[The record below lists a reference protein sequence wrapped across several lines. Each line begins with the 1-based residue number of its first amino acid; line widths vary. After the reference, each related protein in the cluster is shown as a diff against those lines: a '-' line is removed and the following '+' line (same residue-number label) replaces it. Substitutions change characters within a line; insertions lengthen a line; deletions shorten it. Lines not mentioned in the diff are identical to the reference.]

1 MSHLLEMRKISK
13 QFNDNTV
20 LNGIDFVAD
29 GGQVHAIIG
38 ENGAGKSTMMR
49 ILAGL
54 FLPDSGEIRINGD
67 AVSIQNP
74 KQSQELG
81 IAMIHQEMRL
91 FQDLTITE
99 NVFMRREPLKRV
111 KWIRLIDWDSAYK
124 EAQTYLDDLN
134 LPLDSRMLVKNLTI
148 AQQKFVEIIKAL
160 SQDAKI
166 IIMDEPTAALTEKE
180 TELLFQV
187 IRDVKKR
194 GVCIIYISHRIEEL
208 RHIADVVTVL
218 RDGEIIEKCDMRFAD
233 ISELVRA
240 MAGKELSDR
249 YPKLKV
255 KLGKE
260 ILRVEGLSYEGRI
273 RDISFDVRRGE
284 ILGITGLSGSGRST
298 LAKVL
303 FGIHQPFQGTIWLGG
318 KPFFSMNPHLAQKN
332 GLCYVTGVSHDE
344 GLILDASIAENIT
357 LSNLERISS
366 AGFIRKEKQSVYSKD
381 LIERLGITADEH
393 DLVKNLSGGKQKKV
407 ILAKWLFSNAKVLL
421 MEEPTAGID
430 IVSKID
436 IYNIMNELVLSGVSI
451 IMISTNIQEIIGL
464 SDRIVVMYKGEIRG
478 IFPKGEA
485 TQERILYYASGGE

>member
-20 LNGIDFVAD
+20 LNEVDFAAD

-38 ENGAGKSTMMR
+38 ENGAGKSTLMR

-54 FLPDSGEIRINGD
+54 FPPDSGEIRINGD
-67 AVSIQNP
+67 TVAIQSP

-81 IAMIHQEMRL
+81 IAMIHQELRL

-111 KWIRLIDWDSAYK
+111 KWLRLIDWDSAYR
-124 EAQTYLDDLN
+124 ETQNYLDDLK
-134 LPLDSRMLVKNLTI
+134 LPLHSRMLVKNLTI

-218 RDGEIIEKCDMRFAD
+218 RDGEIIEKCDMRVAD
-233 ISELVRA
+233 ISELLRI

-260 ILRVEGLSYEGRI
+260 ALRVERLSCEGRI
-273 RDISFDVRRGE
+273 RDISFDVRKGE

-303 FGIHQPFQGTIWLGG
+303 FGIYQPFQGTIWLGG
-318 KPFFSMNPHLAQKN
+318 KPFSSMTPHLAKKN
-332 GLCYVTGVSHDE
+332 GLCYVTGVSHEE

-366 AGFIRKEKQSVYSKD
+366 AGFIKREKQSVYSKD
-381 LIERLGITADEH
+381 LIERLDITADEN
-393 DLVKNLSGGKQKKV
+393 DIVKNLSGGKQKKV

-436 IYNIMNELVLSGVSI
+436 IYNIINELVLSGVSV

-464 SDRIVVMYKGEIRG
+464 CDRIAVMYKGGIRS
-478 IFPKGEA
+478 IFPKAEA